1 MADRIAVTG
10 GLGFIG
16 SAFVRR
22 VAGRESEVLNID
34 SHTYAADARRIAD
47 AGGSVTTTA
56 MDICDAELGRA
67 LTSFRPDLVVHF
79 AAETHVTRS
88 ESNADLFFRTNVEGT
103 RNVIQAA
110 ADCGAGLVVHIS
122 TDEVYG
128 SCDGDPF
135 TESDKLPGAGA
146 ATSAYAQS
154 KAVADDIALSFADR
168 VPVIVA
174 RPTNCFGPWQNP
186 EKAIPRWATRA
197 LRGERIPVW
206 GDGRQVRDWM
216 FVDDACAAIDL
227 VARKG
232 TPGEV
237 YNIGPQG
244 SQRSNIEIANMIA
257 TAAIGDES
265 IVYLTD
271 YDRPNHDRR
280 YAIDATK
287 LRDLGW
293 SASTELE
300 ELVAETVEWYRA
312 NEAWWKPLLSEA
324 ENLYSDAAAR
334 EDIKT

>member
-1 MADRIAVTG
+1 MTDRIAVTG

-22 VAGRESEVLNID
+22 LAATGVELLNID
-34 SHTYAADARRIAD
+34 SHTYAADPRRLDSTAT
-47 AGGSVTTTA
+47 GRVTTTA
-56 MDICDAELGRA
+56 MDVCDPELHSA
-67 LTSFRPDLVVHF
+67 LESFRPGLVVHF

-88 ESNADLFFRTNVEGT
+88 ESNSDLFFRTNVEGT
-103 RNVIQAA
+103 KNVMEAA
-110 ADCGAGLVVHIS
+110 ASSGAARVVHVS

-128 SCDGDPF
+128 SCAGDPF
-135 TESDKLPGAGA
+135 TEDDKLPGEGA
-146 ATSAYAQS
+146 ATSAYARS
-154 KAVADDIALSFADR
+154 KAVADDVALTYADR
-168 VPVIVA
+168 IPVIVA

-186 EKAIPRWATRA
+186 EKAIPRWTTRA

-216 FVDDACAAIDL
+216 FVDDACAAIQL
-227 VARKG
+227 VAEKG
-232 TPGEV
+232 IPGEA

-244 SQRSNIEIANMIA
+244 RQRTNVEIARMIA
-257 TAAIGDES
+257 RAAAGDED

-280 YAIDATK
+280 YAIDASK

-293 SASTELE
+293 TAATELE
-300 ELVAETVEWYRA
+300 ALVAETVEWYRA
-312 NEAWWKPLLSEA
+312 HEDWWRPLLDEA

-334 EDIKT
+334 VAS

>member
-1 MADRIAVTG
+1 MTDRIAVTG

-22 VAGRESEVLNID
+22 LAATDVELLNID
-34 SHTYAADARRIAD
+34 SHTYAADSRRLDSHAS
-47 AGGSVTTTA
+47 GRVTTTA
-56 MDICDAELGRA
+56 MDICDPELHSA
-67 LTSFRPDLVVHF
+67 LESFRPGLVVHF

-88 ESNADLFFRTNVEGT
+88 ESNSDLFFRTNVEGT
-103 RNVIQAA
+103 KNVMEAA
-110 ADCGAGLVVHIS
+110 ASSGAARIVHVS

-128 SCDGDPF
+128 SCAGDPF
-135 TESDKLPGAGA
+135 TEDDKLPGEGA
-146 ATSAYAQS
+146 ATSAYARS
-154 KAVADDIALSFADR
+154 KAVADDVALTYADR
-168 VPVIVA
+168 IPVIVA

-186 EKAIPRWATRA
+186 EKAIPRWTTRA

-216 FVDDACAAIDL
+216 FVDDACAAIQL
-227 VARKG
+227 VAERG
-232 TPGEV
+232 TPGEA

-244 SQRSNIEIANMIA
+244 RQRTNVEIARMIA
-257 TAAIGDES
+257 RAAVGDEG

-280 YAIDATK
+280 YAIDASK

-293 SASTELE
+293 TAATELE
-300 ELVAETVEWYRA
+300 VLVAETVEWYRA
-312 NEAWWKPLLSEA
+312 HEDWWRPLLDEA

-334 EDIKT
+334 VPS

>member
-1 MADRIAVTG
+1 MTDRIAVTG

-22 VAGRESEVLNID
+22 LAAAGAEVLNID
-34 SHTYAADARRIAD
+34 SHTYAADPHRLD
-47 AGGSVTTTA
+47 AVGSGPVTTAA
-56 MDICDAELGRA
+56 MDVCDPELRPA
-67 LTSFRPDLVVHF
+67 LESFRPDLVVHF

-88 ESNADLFFRTNVEGT
+88 ESNSDLFFRTNVEGT
-103 RNVIQAA
+103 KNVMEAA
-110 ADCGAGLVVHIS
+110 ATSGAARVVHVS

-135 TESDKLPGAGA
+135 TESDKLPGEGA
-146 ATSAYAQS
+146 ATSAYARS
-154 KAVADDIALSFADR
+154 KAVADDVALTYSDR
-168 VPVIVA
+168 IPVIVA

-186 EKAIPRWATRA
+186 EKAIPRWTTRA

-216 FVDDACAAIDL
+216 FVDDACAAIQM
-227 VARKG
+227 VAEKG
-232 TPGEV
+232 MPGEA

-244 SQRSNIEIANMIA
+244 RQRANIEIAHMIA
-257 TAAIGDES
+257 HAAVGDES

-280 YAIDATK
+280 YAIDASK

-293 SASTELE
+293 KASTELDV
-300 ELVAETVEWYRA
+300 LVAETVEWYRA
-312 NEAWWKPLLSEA
+312 HEDWWRPLLSEA

-334 EDIKT
+334 VAS